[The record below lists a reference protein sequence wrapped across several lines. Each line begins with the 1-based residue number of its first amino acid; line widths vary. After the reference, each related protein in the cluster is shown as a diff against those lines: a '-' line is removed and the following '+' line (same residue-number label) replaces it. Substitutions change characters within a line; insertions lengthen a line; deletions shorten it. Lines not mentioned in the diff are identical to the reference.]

1 MKKPFKTDQLIDQ
14 SNALTLYLEAL
25 LNEVCVEEEDSGIET
40 SAVDQDHTRSEQES
54 PSPIAA
60 NPQTV
65 VVQDHV
71 VDVPVPY
78 GQSLPEQLP
87 SQESRPHSQEESQS
101 TVTSSNA
108 PVIGMAI
115 HARDQ
120 ADSQEVS
127 EQNKQHEAPAWAVP
141 RCQVLTFTLGT
152 MQMAAPLDQLN
163 GIIPMPDR
171 LTVLPGQSPWFMGL
185 ARNRDQNVQV
195 VDLASV
201 IQPQRRLGSAQENAN
216 RSQYILLIGEGQWGV
231 LCDSISTVLTLE
243 PQQVQWQ
250 RSPHVDYILGT
261 VIDQMHSVLC
271 IDTLLNRLNNGQ
283 LV

>member
-25 LNEVCVEEEDSGIET
+25 LNEACVEQEDLGGET
-40 SAVDQDHTRSEQES
+40 GSSEQES
-54 PSPIAA
+54 LEHITANSPSMA
-60 NPQTV
+60 V
-65 VVQDHV
+65 KDHV
-71 VDVPVPY
+71 VDAPVPY
-78 GQSLPEQLP
+78 HQSP
-87 SQESRPHSQEESQS
+87 SEHSSLEHSPPQEFQNQWEEESQS
-101 TVTSSNA
+101 MATSSKA
-108 PVIGMAI
+108 PVFGMEI
-115 HARDQ
+115 HDRDLTKP
-120 ADSQEVS
+120 QEKN

-141 RCQVLTFTLGT
+141 RCQVLTFTLGS

-201 IQPQRRLGSAQENAN
+201 IQPQRRCGSEPKNAN
-216 RSQYILLIGEGQWGV
+216 DSHYILLIGEGQWGV
-231 LCDSISTVLTLE
+231 QCDSISTVLTLE

-271 IDTLLNRLNNGQ
+271 IDTLLNRLNSGH